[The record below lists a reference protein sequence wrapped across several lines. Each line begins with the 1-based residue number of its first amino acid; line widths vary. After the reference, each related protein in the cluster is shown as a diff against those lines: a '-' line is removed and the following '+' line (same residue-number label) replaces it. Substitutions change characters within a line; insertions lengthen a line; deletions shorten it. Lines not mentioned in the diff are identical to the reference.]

1 MLGAGHANIE
11 VIKYIET
18 LNLDGLRITLIS
30 KNYNTTYSG
39 MVPGYIEGIYNWEDI
54 NIDLIQLSYQ
64 YNINI
69 IISEVLKEISAK
81 KEKIFLKNR
90 PPIKFDFLSINL
102 GIKSNVNNIMEQKK
116 MLFS

>member
-11 VIKYIET
+11 VIKYCN
-18 LNLDGLRITLIS
+18 LKLDGLRITLIS

-69 IISEVLKEISAK
+69 IISEVLKYQQK
-81 KEKIFLKNR
+81 REKYFLK
-90 PPIKFDFLSINL
+90 IDLL
-102 GIKSNVNNIMEQKK
+102 
-116 MLFS
+116 